1 MPADMKTFKISK
13 AGNMENTMTKRAEG
27 SARISKAGRY
37 ARTHKGFVYEV
48 TDPELRSQL
57 SFYRKQMAL

>member
-1 MPADMKTFKISK
+1 MYKNK
-13 AGNMENTMTKRAEG
+13 GENMESTMTKRAEG

-57 SFYRKQMAL
+57 SFYRKQMAV

>member
-1 MPADMKTFKISK
+1 
-13 AGNMENTMTKRAEG
+13 MESTMTKRAEG

-37 ARTHKGFVYEV
+37 ARTHKGLVYEV

-57 SFYRKQMAL
+57 SFYRKQGLELIEY